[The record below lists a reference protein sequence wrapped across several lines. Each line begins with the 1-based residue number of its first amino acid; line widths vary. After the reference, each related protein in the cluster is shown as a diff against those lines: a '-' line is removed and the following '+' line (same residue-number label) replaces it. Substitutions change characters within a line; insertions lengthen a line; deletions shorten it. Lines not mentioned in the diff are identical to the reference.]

1 MIYGVDVGDGE
12 SAVARLGEGAYA
24 PEVLSIGGEKSIVSA
39 LAVMQDGTLRIGG
52 GACQLQPGM
61 KELHL
66 RFKQKFLSGSAEA
79 ELCIERFARALY
91 VQLERD
97 GYFEGDFAPGFL
109 IGCPSGWNDAAKER
123 YRQLF
128 ERAGFTNAR
137 VTPES
142 RAAFL
147 AAREAG
153 ILQKA
158 GTQLDAPALI
168 IDAGSSTTDF
178 TVVTRF
184 QVTDSG
190 EVRLGAGLLDK
201 AILDMN
207 LGRTPQSREL
217 GEHLKQYPQ
226 YVAYC
231 ELAARRVKE
240 MLFNAQARGVS
251 HEEIPCE
258 MGVKLYT
265 LADRPT
271 VEISLTDGEMEK
283 LLRRPLEALDG
294 ESYLEAYRH
303 ALLNIK
309 NAHTG
314 APIGLILMTGGASRM
329 GFMRTLAQE
338 IFPQAQVVMGTEP
351 EFSIARGLCHALHLD
366 EQTAGF
372 EKEAKETLSREA
384 IEHEV
389 LEALPELYVRV
400 TPVLLDAM
408 IKNVAVPVFEGWKS
422 GHYRTLKE
430 MQAALEEQSTAYFT
444 PETTAAL
451 IRAES
456 AEWLGTLRRHL
467 QELTDPLCEKYGL
480 PVASLRLPDAGA
492 IPFDASQF
500 TPGGKGLVDLSQMKL
515 ISDLIVASVA
525 AMLCGGGGIAMVV
538 SGPIGLIV
546 GALAG
551 WLVSRGV
558 GAAAEK
564 LLWSAPVPLLMRKLF
579 STILFENGLSRKR
592 EAMLADMQQK
602 LIAQLE
608 NPDARTK
615 RMTGAVADAVT
626 EQLEE
631 NLQRA
636 VMLLR

>member
-24 PEVLSIGGEKSIVSA
+24 PEVLSLGGEKSIVSA

-66 RFKQKFLSGSAEA
+66 RFKQKFLTGSVEA

-91 VQLERD
+91 LQLEHD

-109 IGCPSGWNDAAKER
+109 IGCPSGWDAAARER

-128 ERAGFTNAR
+128 ERAGFTGAR

-153 ILQKA
+153 IVQKA
-158 GTQLDAPALI
+158 GMPLDAPALI

-190 EVRLGAGLLDK
+190 AVNLGAGLLDK
-201 AILDMN
+201 AILEMN
-207 LGRTPQSREL
+207 LSRTPQSRQL
-217 GEHLKQYPQ
+217 GEHLRQYPQ

-240 MLFNAQARGVS
+240 MLFGAQARGVT

-258 MGVKLYT
+258 LGVKIYT

-271 VEISLTDGEMEK
+271 VEISLTDSEMEHI
-283 LLRRPLEALDG
+283 LRAPLDALDG
-294 ESYLEAYRH
+294 ESYLGAYRR
-303 ALLNIK
+303 ALLDVK
-309 NAHTG
+309 NAHAG
-314 APIGLILMTGGASRM
+314 APIALILMTGGASRM

-338 IFPQAQVVMGTEP
+338 IFPQAQIVMGSEP
-351 EFSIARGLCHALHLD
+351 EFAIARGLCHALHLD

-384 IEHEV
+384 IEREV
-389 LEALPELYVRV
+389 LQALPELYARV
-400 TPVLLDAM
+400 TPLLLDAM
-408 IKNVAVPVFEGWKS
+408 VQKVAVPVFEAWK
-422 GHYRTLKE
+422 GGQYRTLSD
-430 MQAALEEQSTAYFT
+430 MQKALESESAAYFS
-444 PETTAAL
+444 PEVTAAL
-451 IRAES
+451 IQEES
-456 AEWLGTLRRHL
+456 AAWMGTLRLHL

-492 IPFDASQF
+492 IPFDAAQF
-500 TPGGKGLVDLSQMKL
+500 APGGKGLMDLTQVKR
-515 ISDLIVASVA
+515 ISDLVVASVA
-525 AMLCGGGGIAMVV
+525 AALCGGSGVAMLV

-546 GALAG
+546 GAAAG
-551 WLVSRGV
+551 LLLSRGV
-558 GAAAEK
+558 SATAEK
-564 LLWSAPVPLLMRKLF
+564 LLWSTNVPLLVRRMFSTSMFEGNLLRRRDAMIEEMQRKLV
-579 STILFENGLSRKR
+579 GQLS
-592 EAMLADMQQK
+592 A
-602 LIAQLE
+602 
-608 NPDARTK
+608 PDART
-615 RMTGAVADAVT
+615 RRLTGAVADAVNQ
-626 EQLEE
+626 QLEE
-631 NLQRA
+631 NLRTA
-636 VMLLR
+636 VVLLR